1 MTAVDFSAEA
11 LRQGQA
17 RAEKAGL
24 GVEWIEADVVRYE
37 PEPAAF
43 DLVLVAYV
51 HIPAG
56 ERRKLL
62 AHASSAVAPG
72 GSLLLV
78 GHDLTNL
85 GTGAPGPS
93 SPAVLY
99 TPGDIVSDL
108 VDLEIERAEQVTRP
122 VELEDGTNVE
132 AVDALVLASRS

>member
-11 LRQGQA
+11 LRQGRD
-17 RAEKAGL
+17 RAAAGL
-24 GVEWIEADVVRYE
+24 AIEWIEADVVSYE

-51 HIPAG
+51 HLPTS
-56 ERRKLL
+56 ERRELL
-62 AHASSAVAPG
+62 AHASAAVAPG
-72 GSLLLV
+72 GALLLV

-99 TPGDIVSDL
+99 TPDDIVPDL
-108 VDLEIERAEQVTRP
+108 GDLTVERAEQVARP
-122 VELEDGTNVE
+122 VELEDGRVVE
-132 AVDALVLASRS
+132 AVDALVLASR